1 MVVGVLALLA
11 AQTVNSLTS
20 VGNIHTYI
28 YVYELVGLNG
38 VHVTWI

>member
-11 AQTVNSLTS
+11 AQTVTSLTS
-20 VGNIHTYI
+20 VGNI

-38 VHVTWI
+38 VHVIWI